1 MRSFYDIGKN
11 LTDKIYHHRY
21 DRFYPLFLEPLRTTQ
36 FNMLEIG
43 ILEGGSLKV
52 WEEYFPKAYIY
63 GVDINSKWVS
73 DRCITYKFDQSN
85 LKDLKEISKTIP
97 KCKFIIDDGSHHP
110 QHQLITFLEL
120 FENLLDEG
128 GIYIIEDVECNYWRP
143 DTSIYGYTIGH
154 FNIIDY
160 LKSTPDQINNEFSKS
175 KNTLNISTITFAH
188 NCVIITKK
196 TKEEIEFLS
205 RSYRFEEYL

>member
-1 MRSFYDIGKN
+1 MRSFYDIGIN
-11 LTDKIYHHRY
+11 LTDKVYHHRY
-21 DRFYPLFLEPLRTTQ
+21 DRFYPMFLEPLRTLQ

-52 WEEYFPKAYIY
+52 WEEYFPEANIY
-63 GVDINSKWVS
+63 GIDINSKWVS
-73 DRCITYKFDQSN
+73 DRCITYKFDQS
-85 LKDLKEISKTIP
+85 KPEDLKKISKTIP

-110 QHQLITFLEL
+110 HHQLITFLEL

-128 GIYIIEDVECNYWRP
+128 GVYIIEDVECNYWKP
-143 DTSIYGYTIGH
+143 DASIYGYTIGH

-196 TKEEIEFLS
+196 TKEEIELLN
-205 RSYRFEEYL
+205 RPYRFEEYL

>member
-1 MRSFYDIGKN
+1 MKSFYDIGKN

-21 DRFYPLFLEPLRTTQ
+21 DRFYPMFLEPLRDQ
-36 FNMLEIG
+36 EFNMLEIG

-52 WEEYFPKAYIY
+52 WEEYFPKANIY

-85 LKDLKEISKTIP
+85 PKDLEEISKTIP

-128 GIYIIEDVECNYWRP
+128 GVYIIEDVECNYWKP
-143 DTSIYGYTIGH
+143 DASIYGYTIGH
-154 FNIIDY
+154 FNIVDY

-196 TKEEIEFLS
+196 TKEEIELLN
-205 RSYRFEEYL
+205 RPYRFEEYL